1 MQAWIDEYFAAWNG
15 ADADK
20 VVGWMTDDV
29 EFEDVT
35 AGHLSQG
42 KEATKKFVKACHRLV
57 PDASY
62 EVVTSKSSGDG
73 YWVEWV
79 MHARGKHIRGASVGT
94 LRDGKIASN
103 HDYWNGALF
112 QV

>member
-1 MQAWIDEYFAAWNG
+1 MGTWVDDYFAAWNETN
-15 ADADK
+15 ADR
-20 VVGWMTDDV
+20 VVEWMTDDV

-35 AGHLSQG
+35 AGHFSRG
-42 KEATKKFVKACHRLV
+42 KEAAKRFVEACYRKV
-57 PDASY
+57 PDARY
-62 EVVTSKSSGDG
+62 EVVTSRSSGDA

-79 MHARGKHIRGASVGT
+79 MHARGKDVRGASVGT
-94 LRDGKIASN
+94 RRDGKIASN

>member
-1 MQAWIDEYFAAWNG
+1 MSSWVDEYFAAWNG
-15 ADADK
+15 TDVES
-20 VVGWMTDDV
+20 VVHWMTDDV

-42 KEATKKFVKACHRLV
+42 KDEARRFVAACYKRV
-57 PDASY
+57 PDARY
-62 EVVTSKSSGDG
+62 EVVASRTSVDG

-79 MHARGKHIRGASVGT
+79 MHARGKDIRGASVGV